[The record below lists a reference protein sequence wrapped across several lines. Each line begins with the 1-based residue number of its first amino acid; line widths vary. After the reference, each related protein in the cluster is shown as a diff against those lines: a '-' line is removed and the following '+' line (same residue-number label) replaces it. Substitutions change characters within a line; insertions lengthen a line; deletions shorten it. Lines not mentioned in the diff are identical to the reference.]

1 MLIVNNKYISL
12 NKLLC
17 ESVVSESRFSGDT
30 DWKKYGPAVI
40 KKILDGE
47 AIKLGDGEVSITI
60 KDILSSKEWSKF
72 KKELDSLKDS
82 EKAEGF
88 NNLIAGNEK
97 LSNEFGLNTGR
108 AKKAWSQIYKGDF
121 SGKGD
126 SFPSAEQME
135 TVIAYAFNIRKDPNS
150 VGENNFALQDVKKSE
165 KAKYIA
171 YYEANDIWLDE
182 LVRGIPLECGFLY
195 KQPHTP
201 ASQEWNVAY
210 NSNEIDGTISGPVV
224 GKKEDK
230 KVTPKTDLID
240 VSGKFKFSLKKADS
254 SQIMSGTKAEAQA
267 TLQCVLNYCI
277 ENDEFANSTIVKINK
292 ELQAGIKDLFSDE
305 EGKAWIPRTEKS
317 NIDEKAAA
325 EVHKKL
331 TEIVRDVLNMD
342 RDFKY
347 QVLLEALSGNI
358 KFGNNSPAAAN
369 YMLMWEENT
378 GKACKI
384 QSVADYAKQHLDDI
398 KIDIKFKSSKG
409 YSNTVLRFSTVNKKI
424 KNAVEDAVEDVKND
438 IAEDSSSTSKRKNS
452 RKSSVKQTASK
463 SRNSR

>member
-150 VGENNFALQDVKKSE
+150 VGENNFALQDVGQYIRKLFPRFHQFELEIDDCMKIVPYLLGQQNYTFLPQDMADAYIREGKLREVKLLDFRTPVINSYVIFRKN
-165 KAKYIA
+165 KAK
-171 YYEANDIWLDE
+171 
-182 LVRGIPLECGFLY
+182 
-195 KQPHTP
+195 
-201 ASQEWNVAY
+201 
-210 NSNEIDGTISGPVV
+210 
-224 GKKEDK
+224 
-230 KVTPKTDLID
+230 
-240 VSGKFKFSLKKADS
+240 
-254 SQIMSGTKAEAQA
+254 
-267 TLQCVLNYCI
+267 
-277 ENDEFANSTIVKINK
+277 
-292 ELQAGIKDLFSDE
+292 
-305 EGKAWIPRTEKS
+305 
-317 NIDEKAAA
+317 
-325 EVHKKL
+325 
-331 TEIVRDVLNMD
+331 
-342 RDFKY
+342 
-347 QVLLEALSGNI
+347 LLENLI
-358 KFGNNSPAAAN
+358 
-369 YMLMWEENT
+369 
-378 GKACKI
+378 
-384 QSVADYAKQHLDDI
+384 
-398 KIDIKFKSSKG
+398 
-409 YSNTVLRFSTVNKKI
+409 
-424 KNAVEDAVEDVKND
+424 
-438 IAEDSSSTSKRKNS
+438 
-452 RKSSVKQTASK
+452 
-463 SRNSR
+463 